1 MKKSISIFLALLLLV
16 LCAVPAFA
24 AGEGITALKIN
35 PYGGDETDIDTVK
48 WFASS
53 GKYFLFLPA
62 DINLTEAKVYVA
74 ASGNVTLDG
83 APVVSGESA
92 AAFTAGA
99 HTLSCG
105 SRSYPLTVMLSANI
119 PTVYLTT
126 QSGSLDYIH
135 ASKENKE
142 PGSIRV
148 YENGVKTTDSAL
160 KQIKGRGN
168 STWGLAK
175 KPYNIKFDKKTA
187 LLGMPKAKKWTL
199 LASYLDPQLISN
211 PVSWKLSEMLQLP
224 VTVRSRHIDLYING
238 AYYGN
243 YILCES
249 VEIQS
254 SRINIHDLEAD
265 NEDANPDIAAEN
277 LPAVG
282 TGENGKV
289 LGGAVPGSKKWIPL
303 PVEPADVTGGYLL
316 ELDYAFRYNEE
327 ASGFVTEN
335 GQCVVIKSPE
345 YASEAEVKYI
355 SAFFEEA
362 WQALHSPTGT
372 NTKGKHYS
380 EYIDTDSLAAMY
392 IVEEISKEVD
402 CGLSS
407 VFVYKDQGNQ
417 KLVFAPVWD
426 FDQGN
431 GNTGARFYGVRINDP
446 NTWLANSLCNGIN
459 WSGNKVFTPTVF
471 RAAYR
476 QESFRELVWN
486 KWKAFTDANGVQE
499 WTSYI
504 ASLADTL
511 LPSAVMNAE
520 RWNHY
525 SGSANRQTAYRN
537 TVQTVLTYLR
547 NRAAALSTGFSPAGA
562 MIYYEPNGGKG
573 FVFDGTIYSV
583 GMDASVV
590 APDHTDWNVG
600 LAVTAPTQELV
611 FAGWNTEADGSGTGY
626 QPGSMIR
633 LNKKTTVLYAIWKT
647 QAELDAIEAA
657 AQLAADKAAFEAAKA
672 DVLAAAAAKARPG
685 DSAASLQL
693 IADAKAAITALTY
706 DETHSLAQNK
716 TKLQSILTALDT
728 DLAAQRKADA
738 AAQNPGSPNNGN
750 NSDSGGDYL
759 QWLRHILQE
768 IVNFW
773 RRLFQIK

>member
-1 MKKSISIFLALLLLV
+1 MKKSICVFLALLLLAF
-16 LCAVPAFA
+16 CAVPSFA
-24 AGEGITALKIN
+24 AGEGITVLQIN
-35 PYGGDETDIDTVK
+35 PYGGDEADSDTVK

-62 DINLTEAKVYVA
+62 DTGLSAAKVYFT
-74 ASGNVTLDG
+74 ASGDVTLDG
-83 APVVSGESA
+83 APVVFGESA

-105 SRSYPLTVMLSANI
+105 SRSYPLTVMFSANI

-211 PVSWKLSEMLQLP
+211 PVSWKLSEMLQMP
-224 VTVRSRHIDLYING
+224 VTVRSRPVDLYING

-254 SRINIHDLEAD
+254 SRINIHDLEED
-265 NEDANPDIAAEN
+265 NEEANPGIVAED

-282 TGENGKV
+282 TGENGTV
-289 LGGAVPGSKKWIPL
+289 LGGAVPGSKKWTPL
-303 PVEPADVTGGYLL
+303 PAEPDDVTGGYLL
-316 ELDYAFRYNEE
+316 ELDYAFRYNAE

-372 NTKGKHYS
+372 NAKGKHYS
-380 EYIDTDSLAAMY
+380 EYIDTGSLAGMY

-407 VFVYKDQGNQ
+407 VFVYKDQGSQ

-431 GNTGARFYGVRINDP
+431 GNTDARFYGVRINDP

-525 SGSANRQTAYRN
+525 SGSADRQAAYRN
-537 TVQTVLTYLR
+537 KVQTVLTYLR
-547 NRAAALSTGFSPAGA
+547 NRAAALSTGFSPDGA
-562 MIYYEPNGGKG
+562 MIYYEPNGGSG
-573 FVFDGTIYSV
+573 FVFDGTIYSI
-583 GMDASVV
+583 GMNASVV

-600 LAVTAPTQELV
+600 LAVTAPTQDLV
-611 FAGWNTEADGSGTGY
+611 FAGWNTEADGSGIAY
-626 QPGSMIR
+626 QPGSLIR

-647 QAELDAIEAA
+647 QAEIDAIEAD

-672 DVLAAAAAKARPG
+672 DALNAADAKARPG
-685 DSAASLQL
+685 DSAASRHL
-693 IADAKAAITALTY
+693 IAQAKAAITALTY
-706 DETHSLAQNK
+706 DETHTLAWNK
-716 TKLQSILTALDT
+716 TEIQSILTALDA

-738 AAQNPGSPNNGN
+738 AAQNPGPSGN
-750 NSDSGGDYL
+750 NDSDGDYL
-759 QWLRHILQE
+759 HWLRQILQA

-773 RRLFQIK
+773 RRVFRSK

>member
-1 MKKSISIFLALLLLV
+1 MKKSICIFLALLLLSF
-16 LCAVPAFA
+16 CAVPAFA
-24 AGEGITALKIN
+24 ADGEITALKIN
-35 PYGGDETDIDTVK
+35 PYGGDEADIDTVS

-62 DINLTEAKVYVA
+62 DTDLSAAKVYFT
-74 ASGNVTLDG
+74 ASGDVTLDG
-83 APVVSGESA
+83 APVASGESA

-135 ASKENKE
+135 TSKENKE

-211 PVSWKLSEMLQLP
+211 HASWRLSEMLQSP
-224 VTVRSRHIDLYING
+224 VTIRSRHIDLYING
-238 AYYGN
+238 VYYGN
-243 YILCES
+243 YIICES

-265 NEDANPDIAAEN
+265 NEDANQDDLGNI
-277 LPAVG
+277 PAVG

-289 LGGAVPGSKKWIPL
+289 LSGAVPGSKKWIPMSA
-303 PVEPADVTGGYLL
+303 EPADVTGGYLL
-316 ELDYAFRYNEE
+316 ELDYAFRYDAE

-345 YASEAEVKYI
+345 YASEAEVRYI

-372 NTKGKHYS
+372 NAKGKHYS

-407 VFVYKDQGNQ
+407 VFVYKDQGSQ

-431 GNTGARFYGVRINDP
+431 GNTGAHFYGVRINDP

-504 ASLADTL
+504 EALAETL
-511 LPSAVMNAE
+511 LPSATMNAE

-525 SGSANRQTAYRN
+525 SSSPANRQTAYRN
-537 TVQTVLTYLR
+537 AVQTVLSYLR
-547 NRAAALSTGFSPAGA
+547 NRSAALSSGFSPSGA
-562 MIYYEPNGGKG
+562 MIYYEPNGGSG

-590 APDHTDWNVG
+590 APDHTDWGVG
-600 LAVTAPTQELV
+600 LAVTPPTQELI
-611 FAGWNTEADGSGTGY
+611 FAGWNTKADGSGTSY
-626 QPGSMIR
+626 QPGSLIR
-633 LNKKTTVLYAIWKT
+633 LSKKTTVLYAMWKT
-647 QAELDAIEAA
+647 QAEIDAGNQSATQPTTQP
-657 AQLAADKAAFEAAKA
+657 AQ
-672 DVLAAAAAKARPG
+672 
-685 DSAASLQL
+685 
-693 IADAKAAITALTY
+693 
-706 DETHSLAQNK
+706 
-716 TKLQSILTALDT
+716 
-728 DLAAQRKADA
+728 
-738 AAQNPGSPNNGN
+738 PNNDGG
-750 NSDSGGDYL
+750 DSGGDYL
-759 QWLRHILQE
+759 EWLRHILQA
-768 IVNFW
+768 IIKFW
-773 RRLFQIK
+773 RRVFRIK

>member
-1 MKKSISIFLALLLLV
+1 MKKSICFFLALLLLSF
-16 LCAVPAFA
+16 CAVPAFA
-24 AGEGITALKIN
+24 ADGEITALKIN
-35 PYGGDETDIDTVK
+35 PYGGDEAAVDTIS
-48 WFASS
+48 WFVSS
-53 GKYFLFLPA
+53 GKYYLFLPA
-62 DINLTEAKVYVA
+62 DTDLTAAKVYFS
-74 ASGNVTLDG
+74 ASDDVTLDG
-83 APVVSGESA
+83 APVASGDSA

-99 HTLSCG
+99 HTLICG
-105 SRSYPLTVMLSANI
+105 DRSYSLTVMFSANI
-119 PTVYLTT
+119 PAVYITT

-135 ASKENKE
+135 ANKKNKE
-142 PGSIRV
+142 PGNIRV
-148 YENGVKTTDSAL
+148 YENGEMTLEKEF

-175 KPYNIKFDKKTA
+175 KPYNIRFDKKTS

-211 PVSWKLSEMLQLP
+211 HASWKLSEMLQSP
-224 VTVRSRHIDLYING
+224 VTIRSRHIDLYING
-238 AYYGN
+238 VYLGN
-243 YILCES
+243 YIICES

-254 SRINIHDLEAD
+254 SRINIHDLEED
-265 NEDANPDIAAEN
+265 NEDANPDIDLESI
-277 LPAVG
+277 PAVG

-289 LGGAVPGSKKWIPL
+289 LSGAVPGSKKWIPMSA
-303 PVEPADVTGGYLL
+303 EPADVTGGYLL
-316 ELDYAFRYNEE
+316 ELDYAFRYNAE

-362 WQALHSPTGT
+362 WQALNSPTGT
-372 NTKGKHYS
+372 NAEGKHYS

-486 KWKAFTDANGVQE
+486 KWKAFTDANGLQE

-504 ASLADTL
+504 ETLADTL
-511 LPSAVMNAE
+511 LPSATMNAE

-525 SGSANRQTAYRN
+525 SSSPANRQTAYRN
-537 TVQTVLTYLR
+537 AVQTVLSYLR
-547 NRAAALSTGFSPAGA
+547 NRSAALSTGFSPSGA
-562 MIYYEPNGGKG
+562 MIYYEPNGGSG

-590 APDHTDWNVG
+590 APDHTDWGVG
-600 LAVTAPTQELV
+600 LAVTPPSQELV
-611 FAGWNTEADGSGTGY
+611 FAGWNTKADGSGTSY
-626 QPGSMIR
+626 QPGSLIR
-633 LNKKTTVLYAIWKT
+633 LSKKTTVLYAMWKT
-647 QAELDAIEAA
+647 QAEIEAA
-657 AQLAADKAAFEAAKA
+657 AQLAADKEAFEAAKA
-672 DVLAAAAAKARPG
+672 NALAAADARARTG
-685 DSAASLQL
+685 DSAASLNL
-693 IADAKAAITALTY
+693 IAEAKAAITALTY
-706 DETHSLAQNK
+706 DETKTLAQNNAEI
-716 TKLQSILTALDT
+716 QSVLTALDT
-728 DLAAQRKADA
+728 ALATQREADA
-738 AAQNPGSPNNGN
+738 AAQNAGQSDDGGSNE
-750 NSDSGGDYL
+750 SDGDYL
-759 QWLRHILQE
+759 EWLRQFLQV
-768 IVNFW
+768 IINFW
-773 RRLFQIK
+773 RRVFRIK